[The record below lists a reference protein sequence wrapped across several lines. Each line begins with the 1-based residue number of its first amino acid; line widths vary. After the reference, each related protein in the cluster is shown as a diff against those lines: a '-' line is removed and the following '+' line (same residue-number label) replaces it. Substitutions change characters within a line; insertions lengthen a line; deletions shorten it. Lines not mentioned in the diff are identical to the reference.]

1 MQRIRRY
8 LPILVLVGFIALTM
22 VPTVLADGSG
32 GPQGGSNSGT
42 TKAPPPPP
50 PPNASLLEFLIW
62 IISVL
67 LGIY

>member
-1 MQRIRRY
+1 MQKLKRF
-8 LPILVLVGFIALTM
+8 LPILLRVGVISLTI
-22 VPTVLADGSG
+22 VPTVLADSG

-50 PPNASLLEFLIW
+50 SGGTLLDFLIW
-62 IISVL
+62 LLMVL

>member
-1 MQRIRRY
+1 MSKVKRF
-8 LPILVLVGFIALTM
+8 LPILVVVGIVALTM
-22 VPTVLADGSG
+22 VPTVLADSG

-42 TKAPPPPP
+42 TKPPPPPP
-50 PPNASLLEFLIW
+50 PPNASLLDLLIW